1 MKNNTINKK
10 EIEKFSKIAEEWWD
24 PNGKFKP
31 LHKFNPI
38 RIKYIRDT
46 ILSEFKIKKEH
57 QPFKGISILDI
68 GCGGGLLSEP
78 MARLGA
84 DVVGIDASFKN
95 IQVAKYHLKKSKLK
109 IKYYNSSPENLKIKK
124 RFDIILNMEIVEH
137 VEDVDFFI
145 KESSKF
151 LKKSGVMFIA
161 TLNKTLKSYLFA
173 IVGAEYVLKWL
184 PIGTHDWE
192 KFVKPEYLTDIC
204 KKNSLKL
211 KKIDGMTFNPEL
223 SLRRGNYSKFKPNK
237 LDIISIKKGKAY
249 FNKTKSLDHVQAIVV
264 KDGKILAKE
273 GREGTKKMLSEL
285 KKNSDGILIKLPK
298 KKQDLRMDLPT
309 VGLQTFKDIKKYGL
323 RGVVLQSKKNIFLDK
338 IKCIKFANKNKI
350 FINII

>member
-1 MKNNTINKK
+1 MNSINKK
-10 EIEKFSKIAEEWWD
+10 EIEKFSNMAAEWWD
-24 PNGKFKP
+24 PEGKFKP

-38 RIKYIRDT
+38 RIKYIKEN
-46 ILSEFKIKKEH
+46 IIKEFQLKNKKYPLS
-57 QPFKGISILDI
+57 GINVLDI

-78 MARLGA
+78 MCRLGA
-84 DVVGIDASFKN
+84 NVTAIDASNKN
-95 IQVAKYHLKKSKLK
+95 IAIANLHAKKNNLK
-109 IKYYNSSPENLKIKK
+109 INYICSSPEKLKTTKK
-124 RFDIILNMEIVEH
+124 FDVILNMEIVEH

-211 KKIDGMTFNPEL
+211 KKIDGMTFNPIL
-223 SLRRGNYSKFKPNK
+223 NKWSVTSDKSVNY
-237 LDIISIKKGKAY
+237 ISEFRK
-249 FNKTKSLDHVQAIVV
+249 V
-264 KDGKILAKE
+264 
-273 GREGTKKMLSEL
+273 
-285 KKNSDGILIKLPK
+285 
-298 KKQDLRMDLPT
+298 
-309 VGLQTFKDIKKYGL
+309 
-323 RGVVLQSKKNIFLDK
+323 
-338 IKCIKFANKNKI
+338 
-350 FINII
+350 